1 MGILPSPQP
10 HKGKEILASDEARV
24 ISYMTHIT
32 DQSEKLAI
40 GECPMGVTANTID
53 VAHPLE
59 VKNQEKVAA
68 VIGYRDVE
76 SLDGRRIN
84 VIEYPEPWPNL

>member
-1 MGILPSPQP
+1 
-10 HKGKEILASDEARV
+10 
-24 ISYMTHIT
+24 
-32 DQSEKLAI
+32 
-40 GECPMGVTANTID
+40 MGVTANTID